1 MRLMA
6 SGWMYA
12 CLGQEHDSGDPRSTW
27 LSSTFIS
34 RRLRRSTRAA
44 VHCALSESIDM
55 DAVVHMAGRGHRGR
69 WLSAAGSAG
78 KGLCFACKRRTAAAA
93 TARANAILEA
103 TSVDGYM
110 RAPKKGTSLPGPLG
124 CVSDRPDV
132 PLTRPKHV
140 LGSGMRPRPPR
151 ATWI

>member
-69 WLSAAGSAG
+69 WLSTAGSAG

-93 TARANAILEA
+93 TARANAILESNFGRRLHA
-103 TSVDGYM
+103 RTQK
-110 RAPKKGTSLPGPLG
+110 RNKF
-124 CVSDRPDV
+124 
-132 PLTRPKHV
+132 TRT
-140 LGSGMRPRPPR
+140 PRLR
-151 ATWI
+151 